1 MKKLCLKMCQSQP
14 AVAHSPAGNARVPLT
29 DEEKMSQRNRLS
41 LTPTSEKER
50 ASSFVA
56 RWITDQIAAYGF
68 DPIDGPFSEKEMKGD
83 AVWVLCTE
91 SYRAI
96 YDGDW
101 HWPENRKLSTQ
112 MIQIAKSKMAH
123 IVRDFNKRDKAMD
136 DLPTSQMT
144 YTQQMQ
150 MEEAAGQWETENQMI
165 DLAYEI
171 AEKAVAD
178 DPLLLRYLQVLRDY
192 KCYDLMAQHLGGIEE
207 DEVIRIERQLLKRL
221 EQL

>member
-1 MKKLCLKMCQSQP
+1 MKKHYLKMCQSQP
-14 AVAHSPAGNARVPLT
+14 AMAHSPAGNAHVPMT
-29 DEEKMSQRNRLS
+29 DEEKMCQRNRLS
-41 LTPTSEKER
+41 LTPTPEKER

-68 DPIDGPFSEKEMKGD
+68 NPLEGPFSEKEMQGD

-96 YDGDW
+96 YDGEW
-101 HWPENRKLSTQ
+101 RWPENRKLSTQ

-123 IVRDFNKRDKAMD
+123 IVRDFNKRDKAKD

-150 MEEAAGQWETENQMI
+150 MEEAAGQWETENQMM

-178 DPLLLRYLQVLRDY
+178 DPVLLRYLQVLREY
-192 KCYDLMAQHLGGIEE
+192 KCYDLIAQQLGMSE